1 MTFRDTLL
9 DSEFVH
15 DEEESFIQSFIMD
28 NDSDMAQPSLQY
40 SSTKDPYAAV
50 TYTDLSEELKLV
62 TDTKCFAYVGQLVRL
77 AGQKCHV
84 LGCGEDIDVSVHTNC
99 GYGVKLSWTC
109 KKQHRYIYLCK
120 EYKLYVRNVQ

>member
-9 DSEFVH
+9 DSECVH

-50 TYTDLSEELKLV
+50 TYTDLSE
-62 TDTKCFAYVGQLVRL
+62 
-77 AGQKCHV
+77 
-84 LGCGEDIDVSVHTNC
+84 S
-99 GYGVKLSWTC
+99 
-109 KKQHRYIYLCK
+109 
-120 EYKLYVRNVQ
+120 